1 MEVLRIRRKLI
12 EYRES
17 IGFTQKG
24 FAELLGVTR
33 TYINLI
39 ENCNCTGSVEFW
51 ANLQKKLCIS
61 DCEVW
66 QFMKE
71 GLNDTKTT
79 KY

>member
-17 IGFTQKG
+17 IGFTQKT
-24 FAELLGVTR
+24 FAEFLGVTR

-39 ENCNCTGSVEFW
+39 ENGNCTGSIKFW
-51 ANLQKKLCIS
+51 DKLQNKLCIS

-71 GLNDTKTT
+71 GVNDKKTA
-79 KY
+79 